1 MLCKSKFIKQFY
13 QIYLSSKIYIITVI
27 LFDVYLVLWYNSY
40 EIKDISTNLSSI
52 VTVNIDHCPEK
63 YSFHILP
70 HSCGTQNQVL
80 VVVITSDKPS
90 SSCGCDYIQHK
101 KYKPIQGKYERSK
114 KEKTCFSLMFRKQR
128 NFLQFLRL
136 SGNWIDTLYLK
147 IFHT

>member
-1 MLCKSKFIKQFY
+1 MRQFY
-13 QIYLSSKIYIITVI
+13 QISLSLKIYIIKVI
-27 LFDVYLVLWYNSY
+27 FHTYYNSY
-40 EIKDISTNLSSI
+40 EIKNINRNISSL

-114 KEKTCFSLMFRKQR
+114 KEKTCFSL
-128 NFLQFLRL
+128 
-136 SGNWIDTLYLK
+136 
-147 IFHT
+147 IF

>member
-1 MLCKSKFIKQFY
+1 MLCKSIFMSQFY
-13 QIYLSSKIYIITVI
+13 QISLSLKIYLIKVI
-27 LFDVYLVLWYNSY
+27 FLKYSSCYNSY
-40 EIKDISTNLSSI
+40 EIKNINTNMSSL

-63 YSFHILP
+63 YSSHILP

-90 SSCGCDYIQHK
+90 SSCGCDYIPHK
-101 KYKPIQGKYERSK
+101 KWKPIQGKYERSK
-114 KEKTCFSLMFRKQR
+114 KEKTCFSLIFWKQR

-147 IFHT
+147 IFHR